1 MSWTTRLLNLFRRDR
16 LAHEFEEEMA
26 DHLVEAIEH
35 GRSEAEA
42 RRSLG
47 AALQHREH
55 SRDLK
60 LLPWLDSLASDL
72 IFGWRQLRK
81 HPSASAAAILS
92 LALAI
97 GASTSAFRL
106 VDAVLLRKL
115 PVADPDHLYVLAT
128 SYINRDGTPDSRDDF
143 DYPTF
148 RRHAATLVPLADA
161 VLMSGAY
168 RQDVEFTPG
177 QPEKLYREYVSGN
190 AFPVLGLRPTLGRL
204 LTPADNVTPGGH
216 PIAVL
221 SHDCWSR
228 RFARDPSVIGRH
240 FRLGASSYE
249 IIGVGPEG
257 FTGTEPGT
265 ITDLFIP
272 AVMNAEALNADGW
285 SWFRI
290 WVRPKAGVT
299 PSQVMQPL
307 NAQLAISLQE
317 QVKRFDAGTPR
328 EVIERTLRQSMDL
341 LPASSGA
348 SGMQKRYSRPLII
361 LSILVG
367 LVLLIACANVG
378 NLLSAQASTRAREM
392 ALRVSIGAGQSRLI
406 QLVLVESALLA
417 LIASALGALFS
428 WWSAPFVV
436 SMLEMPENPV
446 RLVLHPDWRV
456 LGFGM
461 ALAAGVT
468 LLFGLAPALR
478 ASAVKP
484 AEALKSGAAGQS
496 RRALMNTMVA
506 VQVAFC
512 VLVLFV
518 AGLFVSSFERLSTRP
533 LGFAHRNLLIAS
545 AKLPEE
551 QSAEVWRQIAEG
563 VHALPG
569 VQSVA
574 LAGWA
579 PLSGNHW
586 TGSVRVQG
594 QPIDSRSPYLIDIS
608 PGYFETMRI
617 GWIAGRDFRPGDAQP
632 KLTRD
637 NHSVPGVGIVNEAF
651 ARKYFEGRNPVGQ
664 VVEMR
669 RAKASWAQLEIVGY
683 VRDACYSTVRETVQ
697 PTVYLAVENR
707 DGASLLVRTAGDPN
721 TVAGVLRTELR
732 RLRPGLKVGNIIPQ
746 TFHVNRQM
754 LRERL
759 LAALSFFFA
768 VIALALAA
776 IGLYGV
782 LNYGVIRQRREI
794 GIRIALGARTA
805 HVVRRIASGALAVV
819 VCGAAGG
826 LAAGMACARF
836 IETLLYEVKPGDSS
850 AIAAPLVVLMIAAIL
865 AALPPAIRAAQ
876 IDPAQTLRE

>member
-1 MSWTTRLLNLFRRDR
+1 MSWATRLLNLFRRDR
-16 LAHEFEEEMA
+16 LASELEEEMA
-26 DHLVEAIEH
+26 DHLAEAIAH
-35 GRSEAEA
+35 GRSPEEA

-47 AALQHREH
+47 AALQHRER

-60 LLPWLDSLASDL
+60 LLPRLDSLLSDL

-81 HPSASAAAILS
+81 HPSATAAATLS

-97 GASTSAFRL
+97 GATTSAFRL

-115 PVADPDHLYVLAT
+115 PVADPDRLYVLAS
-128 SYINRDGTPDSRDDF
+128 SYINREGAPDTSDDF

-148 RRHAATLVPLADA
+148 RRHVATLLPLADSF
-161 VLMSGAY
+161 LMSGAH
-168 RQDVEFTPG
+168 RENVEFTAG

-190 AFPVLGLRPTLGRL
+190 AFAVLGLHPALGRL

-216 PIAVL
+216 PVAVL
-221 SHDCWSR
+221 SYHCWTH
-228 RFARDPSVIGRH
+228 RFARDPNVIGRH
-240 FRLGASSYE
+240 FRWGVNSYE

-257 FTGTEPGT
+257 FTGAEPGT
-265 ITDLFIP
+265 ITDFFVP
-272 AVMNAEALNADGW
+272 AVMNAEALNANGW

-290 WVRPKAGVT
+290 WVRPKPGVT
-299 PSQVMQPL
+299 TTQILQPL

-317 QVKRFDAGTPR
+317 QAKQFAAGTPR
-328 EVIERTLRQSMDL
+328 EAIDRVLRQSIIL
-341 LPASSGA
+341 FPASSGI
-348 SGMQKRYSRPLII
+348 SGMQKLYSRPLLI
-361 LSILVG
+361 LSILVA

-378 NLLSAQASTRAREM
+378 NLLSAQASARAREM

-417 LIASALGALFS
+417 LIASVLGALFS
-428 WWSAPFVV
+428 WWSAPLVV
-436 SMLEMPENPV
+436 SMLAMPQDPV

-478 ASAVKP
+478 ASGVKP
-484 AEALKSGAAGQS
+484 VEALKSGAAGKS
-496 RRALMNTMVA
+496 RRRLMNATVA

-512 VLVLFV
+512 VLVLFI
-518 AGLFVSSFERLSTRP
+518 AGLFVSTFERLSTRP
-533 LGFAHRNLLIAS
+533 LGFTHRNLLIAS
-545 AKLPEE
+545 VKLPEK
-551 QSAEVWRQIAEG
+551 QAPEVWSQIADG
-563 VHALPG
+563 VRSLPG

-574 LAGWA
+574 LAGWS

-586 TGSVRVQG
+586 TGAVRVQG
-594 QPIDSRSPYLIDIS
+594 QAMDPRSPYLIDVA

-617 GWIAGRDFRPGDAQP
+617 GWIAGRDFRPGDGQP
-632 KLTRD
+632 QLTPDKHPVR
-637 NHSVPGVGIVNEAF
+637 GVAIVNEAF
-651 ARKYFEGRNPVGQ
+651 TYRYFEGRNPVGQ
-664 VVEMR
+664 VVEML
-669 RAKASWAQLEIVGY
+669 RAKDFWVPVEIVGY
-683 VRDACYSTVRETVQ
+683 VRDACYSTVRETIR
-697 PTVYLAVENR
+697 PTIYLPTENR
-707 DGASLLVRTAGDPN
+707 DGTSLLVRTAGDP
-721 TVAGVLRTELR
+721 TALTGALRTGLSHLR
-732 RLRPGLKVGNIIPQ
+732 SGLRVGNIMAQ
-746 TFHVNRQM
+746 SWLVDRQM

-768 VIALALAA
+768 IVALALAA

-794 GIRIALGARTA
+794 GIRIALGARST

-819 VCGAAGG
+819 LCGAAAG
-826 LAAGMACARF
+826 LAGGIVCASF
-836 IETLLYEVKPGDSS
+836 IEKLLYEVKPGDTG
-850 AIAAPLVVLMIAAIL
+850 AIAAPLVVLIIAAIL
-865 AALPPAIRAAQ
+865 AALPPAIRATQ

>member
-16 LAHEFEEEMA
+16 LAREFEEEMA
-26 DHLVEAIEH
+26 GHLVEAIAH

-115 PVADPDHLYVLAT
+115 PVADPDRFYVLSM
-128 SYINRDGTPDSRDDF
+128 SYLNRDGKPDSSDDF

-148 RRHAATLVPLADA
+148 RRHTATLAPLADTF
-161 VLMSGAY
+161 LMSGAY

-190 AFPVLGLRPTLGRL
+190 AFAVLGLRPTLGRL
-204 LTPADNVTPGGH
+204 LTPADNVRPGGH
-216 PIAVL
+216 PVAVL

-228 RFARDPSVIGRH
+228 RFARDPRILGRR
-240 FRLGASSYE
+240 FRYGAASYE
-249 IIGVGPEG
+249 VIGVGPEG

-265 ITDLFIP
+265 ITDFFIP

-290 WVRPKAGVT
+290 WVRPKAGVAAA
-299 PSQVMQPL
+299 QVLQPL
-307 NAQLAISLQE
+307 NAQFAIALQE
-317 QVKRFDAGTPR
+317 QVKRFDSGTPR
-328 EVIERTLRQSMDL
+328 EVIDRTLHQSIVL

-348 SGMQKRYSRPLII
+348 SGMQKQYSRPLLI
-361 LSILVG
+361 LSILVA

-378 NLLSAQASTRAREM
+378 NLLSAQASARAREM

-417 LIASALGALFS
+417 VMASALGALFS

-436 SMLEMPENPV
+436 SMLAMPQDPV

-461 ALAAGVT
+461 ALAGGVT

-478 ASAVKP
+478 ASGVKP
-484 AEALKSGAAGQS
+484 VEALKSGGAGPS
-496 RRALMNTMVA
+496 RRGLMNAMVA

-512 VLVLFV
+512 VLVLFI
-518 AGLFVSSFERLSTRP
+518 AGLFVATFERLSTRP

-545 AKLPEE
+545 AKLPAE
-551 QSAEVWRQIAEG
+551 QPPEVWHQIAEG
-563 VHALPG
+563 VRTLPG

-586 TGSVRVQG
+586 TGSVR
-594 QPIDSRSPYLIDIS
+594 
-608 PGYFETMRI
+608 
-617 GWIAGRDFRPGDAQP
+617 
-632 KLTRD
+632 
-637 NHSVPGVGIVNEAF
+637 
-651 ARKYFEGRNPVGQ
+651 
-664 VVEMR
+664 
-669 RAKASWAQLEIVGY
+669 
-683 VRDACYSTVRETVQ
+683 
-697 PTVYLAVENR
+697 
-707 DGASLLVRTAGDPN
+707 
-721 TVAGVLRTELR
+721 
-732 RLRPGLKVGNIIPQ
+732 LKG
-746 TFHVNRQM
+746 
-754 LRERL
+754 
-759 LAALSFFFA
+759 
-768 VIALALAA
+768 
-776 IGLYGV
+776 
-782 LNYGVIRQRREI
+782 
-794 GIRIALGARTA
+794 
-805 HVVRRIASGALAVV
+805 
-819 VCGAAGG
+819 
-826 LAAGMACARF
+826 
-836 IETLLYEVKPGDSS
+836 
-850 AIAAPLVVLMIAAIL
+850 
-865 AALPPAIRAAQ
+865 
-876 IDPAQTLRE
+876 